1 MSTHELNVL
10 ITPRSLSKGG
20 HPALKALEDA
30 GFTLKMP
37 WPGLQ
42 PNEAQLLEVLPSCV
56 GYLAGVEPITKKILE
71 ASKNLRIISR
81 NGVGLDNVDLKVA
94 ERLGIAVTGT
104 PGANSQGVAELAL
117 TLMLQGIRLVSW
129 HDRTLRSG
137 QWSRQIGTEVK
148 GKTLGII
155 GCGNIG
161 LRLAKIAL
169 GIGMRVIGYDLY
181 QDPQVQG
188 LQGFSYV
195 DLNQIFSDS
204 DVISLHCPPGEKPLL
219 DAKSLETLRGNVVVV
234 NTARDALVDH
244 QAMLEALEE
253 NRVRAY
259 ATDVFEKEPPQL
271 DSLLQHERVI
281 MTPHLGGYTK
291 ESVERATVA
300 AVEQIINHLT

>member
-104 PGANSQGVAELAL
+104 PGANSQGV
-117 TLMLQGIRLVSW
+117 
-129 HDRTLRSG
+129 
-137 QWSRQIGTEVK
+137 
-148 GKTLGII
+148 
-155 GCGNIG
+155 
-161 LRLAKIAL
+161 
-169 GIGMRVIGYDLY
+169 
-181 QDPQVQG
+181 
-188 LQGFSYV
+188 
-195 DLNQIFSDS
+195 
-204 DVISLHCPPGEKPLL
+204 
-219 DAKSLETLRGNVVVV
+219 
-234 NTARDALVDH
+234 
-244 QAMLEALEE
+244 
-253 NRVRAY
+253 
-259 ATDVFEKEPPQL
+259 
-271 DSLLQHERVI
+271 
-281 MTPHLGGYTK
+281 
-291 ESVERATVA
+291 
-300 AVEQIINHLT
+300 